1 MVLGK
6 PGGKKFH
13 LPKSQTKF
21 RVPKESGGVN
31 KKFKPLHPIASSV
44 TRDILLEHESSSRG
58 GDNERPMSLSQ
69 GSVSSKKTFSLSKNR
84 LHSSQTNGVF
94 KNKPKFNVKSHT
106 QKNIPEKTK
115 KSEEKT
121 KDINSNSNL
130 SKLKSVPSNLN
141 EDDDL
146 NTTID
151 ENETGARGSHCN
163 EEDSTPISS
172 SSLTEESVS
181 DEEEIGPST
190 QDTVLLPSTQEMI
203 ENVIHESPPI
213 GNEMN
218 DEMSQ
223 TRKVRIE
230 NVIHEPPTLGNSKKN
245 EMSLTRKGDKDCNKR
260 SKNKKDS
267 IKKMKMMERNIAQ
280 IQPVQKKKKIVSLE
294 GPKKVRTPIKK
305 KSRNENQLTK
315 TLDDNEREIDK
326 NGSQEYKESCFLKG
340 PQPPTKKPLSKTIEY
355 NESGETSLPEA
366 PHTIPNKSLKEY
378 KIKGKYKKIIDL
390 MEKEREKGTYVECC
404 QCKKM
409 AIFEKSF
416 GSYSCSVPQVNLNTI
431 PDDEW
436 VENTFTSGSLVWAKI
451 DKDFTWWPAMI
462 DDDPDT
468 GKFCWIEESE
478 SNVPLW
484 YHVLFFNRYQDLIAR
499 SWIEAKYVVGFAEDS
514 LSNYKVESSY
524 LQAQAIKETLS
535 AKLLSLKE
543 RRKKYGYIF
552 RYKGFWKLP
561 WDKKLWGN
569 TGDSSE
575 ANNSNY
581 TSTSCDDESESEVS
595 SLKTRVDKKI
605 SSIIESSSEE
615 ENVANSKMMK
625 SCLNNQ
631 DKTFNN
637 MLNSNDEVF
646 TTIKMRENNKILN
659 PNNEMCENNNI
670 VISNDEMFKNNNVDN
685 NDNNVVSPND
695 EMCEHNIV
703 VNRNDE
709 MCENN
714 NVLSP
719 VNEMFENNN
728 IVSSNDEMCDHNNVV
743 NSNDEMCENKQCIKS
758 HQ

>member
-685 NDNNVVSPND
+685 NVVSPND